1 MKRDSFIFYRSFYE
15 AISQL
20 GEGDRL
26 AVYEALCRYALDG
39 SSTAVEG
46 VTGAMLSLM
55 RPQIDANNERY
66 LNGKKGGRPK
76 TKAKPRQNHPEPT
89 DNPNENS
96 DDSLDASD
104 GEEPEPG
111 SARQAGGSRDPF
123 DRSILE
129 KQIAKACH
137 KQGIAD
143 CSDFVE
149 IITFYYGAYMR
160 TFHRE
165 HPRLSAKA
173 MDGVISALCN
183 GSEMVEDIYPETYK
197 AMIERHFRAQ
207 YQDCDYNICHFM
219 SEGIRNNRYYES
231 CY

>member
-20 GEGDRL
+20 GERDRL

-39 SSTAVEG
+39 SSTNAEG

-76 TKAKPRQNHPEPT
+76 TKVKPKQNQTEPTHNPDGNADNSLNVSDGTGPEPET
-89 DNPNENS
+89 AHFTGRS
-96 DDSLDASD
+96 
-104 GEEPEPG
+104 
-111 SARQAGGSRDPF
+111 SRSF
-123 DRSILE
+123 DRAILE
-129 KQIAKACH
+129 KQIIKACH
-137 KQGIAD
+137 QNHIDD
-143 CSDFVE
+143 CSPFVE
-149 IITFYYGAYMR
+149 IITFYYEAYMR
-160 TFHRE
+160 AFHKE
-165 HPRLSAKA
+165 HPRLSANA
-173 MDGVISALCN
+173 MNSVVSALYS
-183 GSEMVEDIYPETYK
+183 GSEMLDGHDPETYK
-197 AMIERHFRAQ
+197 AMIERHFQIQ